1 MFEGLQNQLE
11 PVLIENLEE
20 AEFQWLSNSIDDI
33 VSSKNSRQ
41 LYIAYSLCAN
51 KIRNKDLTYAEALN
65 SDIREYLEIQG
76 AKTIEIGR
84 LWLLI
89 SVLRRESDL
98 EVYVK
103 KIIEVADNEELET
116 FLKYLA
122 FLPNPRNFQFAG
134 VEALRTNIS
143 TVFEAISSYNPYP
156 ALYFSEQQWNQMYLK
171 AAFMQLDLSKIV
183 GIDDRANQSL
193 ARIISDYAHER
204 WAASRSIDPYFW
216 RPVSNFLEGELIED
230 IKRLLQSKDEKER
243 LAATLVC
250 QNSNLEVGKQL
261 LEAYTESNIHI
272 GNTLVSWN
280 TLKKLK

>member
-11 PVLIENLEE
+11 PLLIENLEE

-33 VSSKNSRQ
+33 VSSKKSKQ

-51 KIRNKDLTYAEALN
+51 KIGNKDLTYAEALN

-89 SVLRRESDL
+89 SVLHRESDL
-98 EVYVK
+98 EVHVK

-230 IKRLLQSKDEKER
+230 IKRLFQSKDEKER

-261 LEAYTESNIHI
+261 LEAYTESNIHVE
-272 GNTLVSWN
+272 NTPVSWN
-280 TLKKLK
+280 TLKN